1 MARLLGSYCG
11 TIINVPSSFS
21 IAIICC
27 LLVTIYILLLLAVS
41 WSLSISFAW
50 KKIFGVFFTFV
61 FFNYKRD
68 LSALK
73 NKFQKGEILLGIE
86 NLVAINLVNV
96 IFNLQSIFVS
106 ELMIETKLLQVENN
120 IDQIK

>member
-1 MARLLGSYCG
+1 M
-11 TIINVPSSFS
+11 
-21 IAIICC
+21 
-27 LLVTIYILLLLAVS
+27 
-41 WSLSISFAW
+41 
-50 KKIFGVFFTFV
+50 
-61 FFNYKRD
+61 
-68 LSALK
+68 SALK